1 MRVIKRS
8 GAEADFSREKIH
20 KAITRANDEV
30 KAENKKYAASD
41 ETIDLIATRL
51 YERCR
56 KRPKATPVE
65 EIKDMIVFTQDFP
78 SIHNKRVN
86 LTHVIHKV

>member
-30 KAENKKYAASD
+30 KAENKK
-41 ETIDLIATRL
+41 
-51 YERCR
+51 
-56 KRPKATPVE
+56 
-65 EIKDMIVFTQDFP
+65 
-78 SIHNKRVN
+78 
-86 LTHVIHKV
+86 